1 MLSYG
6 RYISN
11 SNPCIICIFVCFA
24 LVCPSVCLPVWPFV
38 SLANF
43 FPIKTVIKCNI
54 RTFLE
59 NHRLNMRDQG
69 KHKVQHLHINIFS
82 FTEMVQLKKK
92 GCGKGFCYLSII
104 LLVFIYFYIKL
115 SFSHSIYLPIYLF
128 IFLSYYLRGDVKKF
142 VVLGGAHYNV

>member
-1 MLSYG
+1 MLINSWTLPFRFLLSYG

-59 NHRLNMRDQG
+59 NHHRLNMRDQG

-82 FTEMVQLKKK
+82 FTDGSVEKEGLW
-92 GCGKGFCYLSII
+92 KGFL
-104 LLVFIYFYIKL
+104 L
-115 SFSHSIYLPIYLF
+115 SFDHTPCIYLF
-128 IFLSYYLRGDVKKF
+128 LYKTIFQPLNLSTYISI
-142 VVLGGAHYNV
+142 